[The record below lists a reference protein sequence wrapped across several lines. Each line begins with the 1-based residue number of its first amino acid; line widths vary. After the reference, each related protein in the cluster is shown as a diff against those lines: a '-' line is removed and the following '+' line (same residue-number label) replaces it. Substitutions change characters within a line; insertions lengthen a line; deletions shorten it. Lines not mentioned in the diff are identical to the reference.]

1 LTKVLFSEVAMVI
14 SERRVTGVA
23 TETARY
29 IVTVSGLDIK
39 RVLVDDDRRRVTK
52 LRALEMPV

>member
-1 LTKVLFSEVAMVI
+1 MTKVLFSEVAMVI